1 MEGKMNFLSL
11 EYFLVIAEEKNFSRA
26 ADKLFVSQQSLS
38 EHVKKLEQ
46 ELGTPLFKRGRS
58 LTLTVAGECLVTGAQ
73 EILDAQSRMLQQIA
87 FVTEN
92 RRKKITIAVSTFD
105 VPPFLS
111 ELLARYKA
119 KYPNYDAVVVKRQV
133 SDIAYNMSGVD
144 LYISFLPLN
153 PNLEN
158 IILSQDHFVAIASK
172 ELFSQT
178 YGKKWKKL
186 EQELQSHEALSVI
199 RDIPFILL
207 YDKNGILSRDL
218 DHIFKTYHITPRV
231 GFQSENN
238 ELNAE
243 MCACGMGV
251 MLAPYDYCIRKFRLD
266 SDEKR
271 NQFGIYPIQTPG
283 LDACIA
289 ISYEKGR
296 HLNPAEKH
304 FIELARQYLSNP

>member
-1 MEGKMNFLSL
+1 MNFLSL
-11 EYFLVIAEEKNFSRA
+11 EYFLVIAEEKSFSRA

-46 ELGTPLFKRGRS
+46 ELGVPLFKRGRS
-58 LTLTVAGECLVTGAQ
+58 LTLTIAGECLVSGAQ
-73 EILDAQSRMLQQIA
+73 EILDAQTRMLQQIA

-105 VPPFLS
+105 VPPFLP
-111 ELLARYKA
+111 ELLAKYKA
-119 KYPNYDAVVVKRQV
+119 KYPNYDAVVVKRQA
-133 SDIAYNMSGVD
+133 SDITYNMNGVD
-144 LYISFLPLN
+144 LYLSFLPLN

-158 IILSQDHFVAIASK
+158 IILRQDHFVAIASK
-172 ELFSQT
+172 ELYSGI
-178 YGKKWKKL
+178 YGGKWQKM
-186 EQELQSHEALSVI
+186 EQELLAHKNLSVI

-218 DHIFKTYHITPRV
+218 DHIFKTYDITPRV

-243 MCACGMGV
+243 MCACGTGV

-266 SDEKR
+266 SAEKR
-271 NQFGIYPIQTPG
+271 SRFGIYPIDTPG

-289 ISYEKGR
+289 ISHEKGK
-296 HLNPAEKH
+296 HLTPAEKH
-304 FIELARQYLSNP
+304 FIELARQHLVPS

>member
-1 MEGKMNFLSL
+1 MNFLSL
-11 EYFLVIAEEKNFSRA
+11 EYFLVIAEEKSFSRA

-46 ELGTPLFKRGRS
+46 ELGVPLFKRGRS
-58 LTLTVAGECLVTGAQ
+58 LTLTIAGECLVSGAQ
-73 EILDAQSRMLQQIA
+73 EILDAQTRMLQQIA

-105 VPPFLS
+105 VPPFLP
-111 ELLARYKA
+111 ELLAKYKA

-133 SDIAYNMSGVD
+133 SDITYNMNGVD

-158 IILSQDHFVAIASK
+158 IILRQDYFVAIASK
-172 ELFSQT
+172 ELFSGT
-178 YGKKWKKL
+178 YGGKWQKM
-186 EQELQSHEALSVI
+186 EQELLAHKNLSVI

-218 DHIFKTYHITPRV
+218 DHIFKTYDITPRV

-243 MCACGMGV
+243 MCACGTGV

-266 SDEKR
+266 SAEKQDR
-271 NQFGIYPIQTPG
+271 FGIYPIDTPG

-289 ISYEKGR
+289 ISHEKSK
-296 HLNPAEKH
+296 HLTPAEKH
-304 FIELARQYLSNP
+304 FIELARQHLVPS